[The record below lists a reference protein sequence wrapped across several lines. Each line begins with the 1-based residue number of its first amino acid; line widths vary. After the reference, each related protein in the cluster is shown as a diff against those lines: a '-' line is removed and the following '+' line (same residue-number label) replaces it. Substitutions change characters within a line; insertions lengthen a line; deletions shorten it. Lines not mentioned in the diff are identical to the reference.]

1 MRPKLQKFTKN
12 VFLLIIPLVIQ
23 MLQACYREPVFPDAA
38 LNKEKMIAM
47 LADIHLAEAKLA
59 GMGNNTQAQRDST
72 ADVYY
77 ATIFNIHK
85 IKADD
90 FNSSM
95 NAYMQNPQALSQ
107 IYEKVLEKLQK
118 EQSANLKKK

>member
-1 MRPKLQKFTKN
+1 
-12 VFLLIIPLVIQ
+12 

-38 LNKEKMIAM
+38 LNKEKMISV

-72 ADVYY
+72 AEVYY
-77 ATIFNIHK
+77 ATIFKIHK
-85 IKADD
+85 VKAYD
-90 FNSSM
+90 FNTSM
-95 NAYMQNPQALSQ
+95 NAYMQNPKALSE